1 METSFAELAALYEI
15 ASLDFPGSEKG
26 LFREVVE
33 KASRL
38 FGVRRVIL
46 LLHAGVGGRACLTWG
61 CSRLGVDDYRAYVEQ
76 NRSLPEAYVRELG
89 NGVDLGLLYL
99 EKKGGFSP
107 REVRLLDIF
116 SRRLAEVLQA
126 HYLQDRVR
134 RANERFK
141 VVVENSPM
149 VAVLGLDH
157 RGKLAQWN
165 REAEELFGIVKAS
178 WGFKDLLRQ
187 VVPRDRFKEAL
198 REVLRTGRAS
208 PPGEWMLQNRAGVR
222 RWVLMSIVP
231 VYEGAGQGGVFFMA
245 VDITARK
252 EAEER
257 LRYLSV
263 RDALTGLYNRNYFE
277 EVMQRL
283 DAEGQRPV
291 SVITFDVDGL
301 KLVNDCLG
309 HAEGDRLLRHVAAV
323 AGKCFRDED
332 LVARIGGDEFAVI
345 LPGAGYANAA
355 RACARL
361 VEAVEARGK
370 RGPGLPVAVSAGVG
384 TAQAVEESVYEA
396 FKRADDGM
404 YREKLRN
411 TNRVAGRI
419 LGFCMAALQEKDFLA
434 TGHAER
440 LAALG
445 EQLGRAVGLAG
456 DELDR
461 LALLARVHDIGK
473 VGVPAH
479 ILFKPGPLTKE
490 ERDEMKRHVEL
501 GYRLAR
507 SFPEL
512 APVADLILQHHEWWN
527 GQGYPRGLKGEEIN
541 LLSRI
546 LAIVEA
552 YDAMTSDRP
561 YRKALPHKAAIAEL
575 QRCAGTQFDPRLV
588 GVFVRLMRRNG

>member
-1 METSFAELAALYEI
+1 VPVETGFAELAALYEI

-46 LLHAGVGGRACLTWG
+46 LLHAGGGGRACLTWG
-61 CSRLGVDDYRAYVEQ
+61 CYRLGIDDYRAYIEQ
-76 NRSLPEAYVRELG
+76 NRSLPEAYARELG
-89 NGVDLGLLYL
+89 NGDDLGLLYL

-116 SRRLAEVLQA
+116 SKRLAEVLQA

-141 VVVENSPM
+141 LVVENSPM

-157 RGKLAQWN
+157 RGKPAQWN
-165 REAEELFGIVKAS
+165 REAEQLFGIVRTN
-178 WGFKDLLRQ
+178 WGCKDLLRQ
-187 VVPRDRFKEAL
+187 VVPRERFKEAL

-208 PPGEWMLQNRAGVR
+208 PPGEWMLQNRAGAG

-231 VYEGAGQGGVFFMA
+231 VYEGPGEGGVFFMA

-257 LRYLSV
+257 FRYLSV

-283 DAEGQRPV
+283 DAEGRRPV

-309 HAEGDRLLRHVAAV
+309 HAEGDRLLRQVAAV
-323 AGKCFRDED
+323 ARKCFREED
-332 LVARIGGDEFAVI
+332 FVARIGGDEFAVI
-345 LPGAGYANAA
+345 LPGAAYTNAA

-361 VEAVEARGK
+361 VETVEARGK
-370 RGPGLPVAVSAGVG
+370 HGPELPVTVSAGVA
-384 TAQAVEESVYEA
+384 TAQTIRESVYEA
-396 FKRADDGM
+396 FKQADDGM

-419 LGFCMAALQEKDFLA
+419 LGFCTAALQEKDFLA

-440 LAALG
+440 LAVLG
-445 EQLGRAVGLAG
+445 EQLGRSVGLTKE
-456 DELDR
+456 ELDK

-473 VGVPAH
+473 VGIATH
-479 ILFKPGPLTKE
+479 ILFKPGPLAKE
-490 ERDEMKRHVEL
+490 ERDEMKRHVEI
-501 GYRLAR
+501 GYRIAR

-527 GQGYPRGLKGEEIN
+527 GQGYPRGLKGDEID
-541 LLSRI
+541 LLARI
-546 LAIVEA
+546 LAIVDA

-561 YRKALPHKAAIAEL
+561 YRKALPKEEAIAEL
-575 QRCAGTQFDPRLV
+575 QRCAGTQFDPQLV
-588 GVFVRLMRRNG
+588 EVFLKLIR